1 MSIYG
6 FRLRPFD
13 SFENA
18 RYNLRPVAFILGT
31 FLLEKLYY
39 RSLSL
44 SIPDYQI
51 GFIKARK
58 VVSIGFAAYTTLK
71 IMELAKLI
79 PSVPLPFKIIGALS
93 TFALATSG
101 LAKAMY
107 SLKTAN
113 DLAQRFSAM
122 QKHCLSLKEK
132 GLPFH
137 CSIELINPQDSKPYL
152 IHVIYKPQKEEKIK
166 LFYINDRHH
175 VLPDT
180 YLIIS
185 PFKVDP
191 STEKLI
197 TEYLNEVFNL
207 DQEGMLTITDLDI
220 KSVVVNEQIL
230 ERTPF

>member
-1 MSIYG
+1 MSIYA

-18 RYNLRPVAFILGT
+18 RYNLRPVAFVLGI

-39 RSLSL
+39 RSISL

-122 QKHCLSLKEK
+122 QKHCLSLKEQGK
-132 GLPFH
+132 PFH

-152 IHVIYKPQKEEKIK
+152 IHVIYKPQKDGEIK
-166 LFYINDRHH
+166 LFFTNKAHS
-175 VLPDT
+175 VFPDT

-185 PFKVDP
+185 PFEVDP
-191 STEKLI
+191 STEKLLI
-197 TEYLNEVFNL
+197 DNLNNVFEFG
-207 DQEGMLTITDLDI
+207 QEGILTTTDLDI
-220 KSVVVNEQIL
+220 ESVVVNEAVL
-230 ERTPF
+230 ERELF